1 MSSSSSSSVGSTA
14 SSARQG
20 WQRKCLLLL
29 QRRVA
34 AAEAAAW
41 RGIRLSCSIKER
53 TWERRAARSDNH
65 SDLRVISY
73 LTQIPS
79 ASAACPSFRAFG
91 GGHLLGGLRAGV
103 GRSYSYSDLVL
114 MPQKSAPVPLDEEKG
129 VKLPS
134 AYMYRTCTE
143 HFVSEVVSKFL
154 FGATLV
160 IFGTDNYCACAR
172 PPHRASSARQ

>member
-1 MSSSSSSSVGSTA
+1 MPVSAGPTVTA
-14 SSARQG
+14 
-20 WQRKCLLLL
+20 
-29 QRRVA
+29 
-34 AAEAAAW
+34 
-41 RGIRLSCSIKER
+41 
-53 TWERRAARSDNH
+53 
-65 SDLRVISY
+65 ISY
-73 LTQIPS
+73 L
-79 ASAACPSFRAFG
+79 CRRRA
-91 GGHLLGGLRAGV
+91 R
-103 GRSYSYSDLVL
+103 
-114 MPQKSAPVPLDEEKG
+114 PKPLDEEKG